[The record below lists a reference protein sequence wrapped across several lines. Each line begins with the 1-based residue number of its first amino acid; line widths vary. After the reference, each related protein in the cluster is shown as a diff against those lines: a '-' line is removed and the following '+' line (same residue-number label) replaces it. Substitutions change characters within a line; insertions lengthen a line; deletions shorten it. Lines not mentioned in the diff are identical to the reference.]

1 MALYNFEL
9 ISRKMRPKKD
19 EASRE
24 EDAIMRSIN
33 INEYERSFRELSQIQ
48 PQRWVG
54 FEKRMLVS
62 DNLTSREVLI
72 PNLYDKPNTL
82 MQGMVITRQKA

>member
-48 PQRWVG
+48 PQRWG
-54 FEKRMLVS
+54 DLKR
-62 DNLTSREVLI
+62 E
-72 PNLYDKPNTL
+72 
-82 MQGMVITRQKA
+82 